1 MGGMAPEPLRSGTA
15 SVQIIL
21 CVALMLIAVGVSVK
35 TEKTWIQ
42 GSVGKLAAA
51 MTSSLVASITIYI
64 WPGSEF
70 HILHSAD
77 HGFSRNTLKI

>member
-64 WPGSEF
+64 WPGCEF

-77 HGFSRNTLKI
+77 HCFSRNTLKI